1 MPELEAAC
9 RKAANRVGEHE
20 ADRTISAP
28 WYAAD
33 VFSSAQTA
41 VRQEAQAV
49 LLFYKSAGSSL
60 ERYFDMVVQRKI
72 DESAAFFRSMGYT
85 GIDEKLLGLL
95 ISVQFD
101 SDRRVVLG
109 SPDAATADG
118 YMNSLMTYYL
128 GGWGAL

>member
-1 MPELEAAC
+1 MQHESAAIL
-9 RKAANRVGEHE
+9 RLILAHYNE
-20 ADRTISAP
+20 
-28 WYAAD
+28 
-33 VFSSAQTA
+33 
-41 VRQEAQAV
+41 AV

-101 SDRRVVLG
+101 SYRRVVLG

-128 GGWGAL
+128 GGWRALFDSANKSEEDVKNEV